1 MKRFFLMLICLAL
14 LSGCASAPAPVE
26 DASQPPEPTPAEATD
41 VTLTIGRKLPLPV
54 TEARIREYYLS
65 PDGFYRYAL
74 DIREENGDFLV
85 WSVPMPYTDTGEVPD
100 EDTRFDWVYGESGY
114 CYALLEGRYTMD
126 EVLSA
131 GQGSITLNTDGEE
144 GCPVAVS
151 AGLVRSLVN
160 TGTGEP
166 VQQDGLHCAS
176 VANRYPREISLASGT
191 LQTLPGNGAAS
202 SLEALYPGADSLE
215 LVFDTS
221 EQAAF
226 PQVEVSYDESIG
238 ELTLTCLDT
247 DLLCTVSGNNLYMEG
262 IRAEQR
268 GADTA
273 VICSL
278 GTAAPD
284 EPWMHSAHANA
295 IQVET
300 EFLSGYDWGKGVLR
314 LTFWPFMG

>member
-14 LSGCASAPAPVE
+14 LSGCASSPAPVE
-26 DASQPPEPTPAEATD
+26 DAQMPETTD
-41 VTLTIGRKLPLPV
+41 VTVTIGRKLALPV
-54 TEARIREYYLS
+54 TEARIREYYQS
-65 PDGFYRYAL
+65 PDGFYRYVL
-74 DIREENGDFLV
+74 DIRAENGNFLV
-85 WSVPMPYTDTGEVPD
+85 LSVPMPYTDTGEVPD
-100 EDTRFDWVYGESGY
+100 EDARFDWVYGEAGY

-144 GCPVAVS
+144 GCPVTIS
-151 AGLVRSLVN
+151 AGVDRSLVN
-160 TGTGEP
+160 AGTGEP
-166 VQQDGLHCAS
+166 VQQDGLYCAS
-176 VANRYPREISLASGT
+176 MANRYPREISLTTGT
-191 LQTLPGNGAAS
+191 LLTLPGSGAAS
-202 SLEALYPGADSLE
+202 SLEAVYLDADSLE

-247 DLLCTVSGNNLYMEG
+247 GLLCAVSGNNLYVDG

-268 GADTA
+268 GTDTA

-295 IQVET
+295 FQVET
-300 EFLSGYDWGKGVLR
+300 EFLPGCDWGKGVLR

>member
-26 DASQPPEPTPAEATD
+26 DAQMPETTD
-41 VTLTIGRKLPLPV
+41 VTVTIGRKLAPPV
-54 TEARIREYYLS
+54 TEARIREYYQS
-65 PDGFYRYAL
+65 PDGFYRYVL
-74 DIREENGDFLV
+74 DIRAENGNFLV
-85 WSVPMPYTDTGEVPD
+85 LSVPMPYTDTGEVPD
-100 EDTRFDWVYGESGY
+100 EDTRFDWVYGETGY

-144 GCPVAVS
+144 GCPVTIA
-151 AGLVRSLVN
+151 AGVDRSLVN
-160 TGTGEP
+160 AGTGEP
-166 VQQDGLHCAS
+166 VQQDGLYCAS
-176 VANRYPREISLASGT
+176 MANRYPREISLTTGT
-191 LQTLPGNGAAS
+191 LLTLPGSGAAS
-202 SLEALYPGADSLE
+202 SLEAVYLDADSLE

-247 DLLCTVSGNNLYMEG
+247 GLLCAVSGNNLYVEG
-262 IRAEQR
+262 IWAEQR
-268 GADTA
+268 GTDTA
-273 VICSL
+273 VICSM

-295 IQVET
+295 FQVET
-300 EFLSGYDWGKGVLR
+300 EFLPGCDWGKGVLR

>member
-1 MKRFFLMLICLAL
+1 MKRLFLIFACLAL

-26 DASQPPEPTPAEATD
+26 DAQTPETTD
-41 VTLTIGRKLPLPV
+41 VTVTIGRKLALPV
-54 TEARIREYYLS
+54 TEERIREYYQS
-65 PDGFYRYAL
+65 PDGFYRYVL
-74 DIREENGDFLV
+74 DIRAENGNFLV
-85 WSVPMPYTDTGEVPD
+85 LSVPMPYTDTGELPD
-100 EDTRFDWVYGESGY
+100 EDARFDWVYGETGY
-114 CYALLEGRYTMD
+114 CYALLEGRCTMD

-144 GCPVAVS
+144 GYPVTIS
-151 AGLVRSLVN
+151 AGLDRSLVSA
-160 TGTGEP
+160 GTGEP
-166 VQQDGLHCAS
+166 VQQDGLYCAS
-176 VANRYPREISLASGT
+176 MANRYPREISLATGT
-191 LQTLPGNGAAS
+191 LLTLPGSGAAS
-202 SLEALYPGADSLE
+202 SLEAVYLDADSLE

-226 PQVEVSYDESIG
+226 PQAEVSYDESIR

-247 DLLCTVSGNNLYMEG
+247 GLLCAVSGNNLYVDG

-284 EPWMHSAHANA
+284 EPWMRSAHANA
-295 IQVET
+295 FQVET
-300 EFLSGYDWGKGVLR
+300 EFLPGCDWGKGVLR

>member
-14 LSGCASAPAPVE
+14 LSGCASSPAPVE
-26 DASQPPEPTPAEATD
+26 DAQMPETTD
-41 VTLTIGRKLPLPV
+41 VTVTIGRKMALPV
-54 TEARIREYYLS
+54 TEERIREYYQS
-65 PDGFYRYAL
+65 PDGFYRYVL
-74 DIREENGDFLV
+74 DIRAENGNFLV
-85 WSVPMPYTDTGEVPD
+85 LSVPMPYTDTGEVPD
-100 EDTRFDWVYGESGY
+100 EDARFDWVYGETGY

-144 GCPVAVS
+144 GCPVTIS
-151 AGLVRSLVN
+151 ASVDRSLVN
-160 TGTGEP
+160 AGTGEP
-166 VQQDGLHCAS
+166 VQQDGLYCAS
-176 VANRYPREISLASGT
+176 MANRYPREISLTTGT
-191 LQTLPGNGAAS
+191 LLTLPGSGAAS
-202 SLEALYPGADSLE
+202 SLEAVYLDADSLE

-247 DLLCTVSGNNLYMEG
+247 GLLCAVSGNNLYVEG
-262 IRAEQR
+262 IWAEQR
-268 GADTA
+268 GTDTA

-295 IQVET
+295 FQVEA
-300 EFLSGYDWGKGVLR
+300 EFLPGCDWGKGVLR